1 MGESSIFGN
10 PDLYADR
17 FIRDS
22 EGRIQHIR
30 TTLMNSGGLKTSG
43 VDLSLNYL
51 TPKTSTGRFGFGI
64 DGTYVINHDYQ
75 SEPGGEWSGLV
86 GKYED
91 PAVVRWKHV
100 ANLNWSY
107 EDWKMIFEQQFTRG
121 YEDYSGERD
130 VGDYTLYN
138 FATTYKGFKTWS

>member
-1 MGESSIFGN
+1 M
-10 PDLYADR
+10 
-17 FIRDS
+17 
-22 EGRIQHIR
+22 
-30 TTLMNSGGLKTSG
+30 
-43 VDLSLNYL
+43 
-51 TPKTSTGRFGFGI
+51 
-64 DGTYVINHDYQ
+64 INLDYQ